1 MVSVSLQITKQ
12 QLVNILE
19 NVIAEDPNMLREALD
34 ELDSQKNH
42 QVMDDEKVDTL
53 MKEVFERFDNTLRAL
68 A

>member
-34 ELDSQKNH
+34 ELDSQKKH